1 MMGMEPDMSGYE
13 NIKLRA
19 IILGLSDQKI
29 KEMTPQIEDFA
40 ELGDFMKMP
49 IKTYSAGMKLRLA
62 FGIITSVSSEILL
75 IDEIVN
81 VGDAGFVEKAK
92 ARMKSLVYQSD
103 IMVLSTHDMHMIRE
117 FCNKVLWLEH
127 GKVKACGKVDDVLNV
142 YK

>member
-1 MMGMEPDMSGYE
+1 
-13 NIKLRA
+13 
-19 IILGLSDQKI
+19 
-29 KEMTPQIEDFA
+29 
-40 ELGDFMKMP
+40 
-49 IKTYSAGMKLRLA
+49 MKLRLA